1 MHGDSGEG
9 ICPFP
14 RLNATDNPLPLS
26 TFLRLHPNQMRFIP
40 FVLVFAALFLV
51 SCNKKKKEAANA
63 KPAAGAKAPPMKVDG
78 YLVKTEPFQ
87 ENIEVPGTIVAN
99 EVAEIHPE
107 VSGRIVQLNVAEG
120 KYVSKGTLLAKL
132 YDGDLRA
139 QLNKLQIQLALAE
152 KTEERQA
159 QLLKIQGIS
168 QQDYDISL
176 LQVNSLKADIGILQ
190 TSIAKT
196 VIRAPFSGKLGLK
209 AISPGAYVTPATV
222 IAVIN
227 QTDQLKLDFSIPE
240 KYTSQIKVGQLVTF
254 TIEGSKK
261 QLGAK
266 IIATESNV
274 MENTRSLTVRAA
286 VIGKDEALLPGAFA
300 KVQLSFD
307 PDPNAILVPTQAV
320 LPQARGKKVIL
331 YKGGTA
337 IFADVTTGVR
347 DSARVQ
353 ILEGLNAGDTVV
365 VTGLL
370 SVRPEAKIQIG
381 KIVNAGSAQATD
393 KTEEKKK

>member
-1 MHGDSGEG
+1 MKVS
-9 ICPFP
+9 
-14 RLNATDNPLPLS
+14 L
-26 TFLRLHPNQMRFIP
+26 
-40 FVLVFAALFLV
+40 LFL
-51 SCNKKKKEAANA
+51 SAFILTLSACGSKKKKIQANKQNSQT
-63 KPAAGAKAPPMKVDG
+63 KPPPMRVDG
-78 YLVKTEPFQ
+78 YIVRTEAFQ
-87 ENIEVPGTIVAN
+87 ENMEVPGTIVAN
-99 EVAEIHPE
+99 EVSEIHPE
-107 VSGRIVQLNVAEG
+107 VSGRIVQLNVVEG
-120 KYVSKGTLLAKL
+120 RHVSRGAVLAKL

-139 QLNKLQIQLALAE
+139 QLNKLNVQLALAK

-176 LQVNSLKADIGILQ
+176 LQVNSLRADIGILQ

-196 VIRAPFSGKLGLK
+196 VVRAPFSGKIGLNK
-209 AISPGAYVTPATV
+209 ISPGAYVTPSSV
-222 IAVIN
+222 IATIS

-240 KYTSQIKVGQLVTF
+240 KYTGQVKQGQLVSF

-266 IIATESNV
+266 VVATESNV
-274 MENTRSLTVRAA
+274 MENTRTLLVRAD
-286 VIGKDEALLPGAFA
+286 VIGKDDALIAGAFA
-300 KVQLSFD
+300 KVHLNFE
-307 PDPNAILVPTQAV
+307 PDSNTILIPTQAV

-337 IFADVTTGVR
+337 IFADITTGIR

-353 ILEGLNAGDTVV
+353 VTDGLKTGDTIV

-381 KIVNAGSAQATD
+381 KIIN
-393 KTEEKKK
+393 K

>member
-1 MHGDSGEG
+1 MRVLFF
-9 ICPFP
+9 ILAIALIPFP
-14 RLNATDNPLPLS
+14 
-26 TFLRLHPNQMRFIP
+26 
-40 FVLVFAALFLV
+40 
-51 SCNKKKKEAANA
+51 SCNKKKKQEDPS
-63 KPAAGAKAPPMKVDG
+63 KQKAGAKVPPMKVDG
-78 YLVKTEPFQ
+78 YVVIPQPFQ
-87 ENIEVPGTIVAN
+87 ENIEVPGSIVAN

-120 KYVSKGTLLAKL
+120 KYVGKGTVLAKL
-132 YDGDLRA
+132 YDGDLLA
-139 QLNKLQIQLALAE
+139 QLNKLKIQLALAE

-176 LQVNSLKADIGILQ
+176 LQVNSLKADIGIIQ

-196 VIRAPFSGKLGLK
+196 VVRAPFSGKLGLK
-209 AISPGAYVTPATV
+209 NISPGAYVTPASI

-227 QTDQLKLDFSIPE
+227 QTDQLKLDFTIPE
-240 KYTSQIKVGQLVTF
+240 KYSGEIKVGQLVTF

-286 VIGKDEALLPGAFA
+286 VMGKEEGLLPGAFA

-307 PDPNAILVPTQAV
+307 PDPNAILIPTQAV

-331 YKGGTA
+331 YKSGTA
-337 IFADVTTGVR
+337 IFADITTGIR

-353 ILEGLNAGDTVV
+353 VVDGLKPGDTVV

-381 KIVNAGSAQATD
+381 RIVNAPAVD
-393 KTEEKKK
+393 KSPAIINTEKK

>member
-1 MHGDSGEG
+1 
-9 ICPFP
+9 
-14 RLNATDNPLPLS
+14 
-26 TFLRLHPNQMRFIP
+26 MRIIIAFFSITS
-40 FVLVFAALFLV
+40 LFLV
-51 SCNKKKKEAANA
+51 SCGGKDKKDAS
-63 KPAAGAKAPPMKVDG
+63 KPTGGPQKPSAMQVDG
-78 YLVKTEPFQ
+78 YIVKPEPFQ
-87 ENIEVPGTIVAN
+87 ENIEVPGNIVAN

-120 KYVSKGTLLAKL
+120 RYVGKGTVLAKL

-139 QLNKLQIQLALAE
+139 QLNKFQIQLALAQ

-176 LQVNSLKADIGILQ
+176 LQVNSLRADIGILQ
-190 TSIAKT
+190 TSISKT
-196 VIRAPFSGKLGLK
+196 VVRAPFSGKLGLK
-209 AISPGAYVTPATV
+209 NISPGAYVSPATV

-227 QTDQLKLDFSIPE
+227 QTDVLKLDFSIPE
-240 KYTSQIKVGQLVTF
+240 KYIDQIKIGQLVTF
-254 TIEGSKK
+254 SFEGSQK

-266 IIATESNV
+266 VIASESNIT
-274 MENTRSLTVRAA
+274 ENTRSLTVRAA
-286 VIGKDEALLPGAFA
+286 VIGKDAGLLPGSFA

-307 PDPNAILVPTQAV
+307 PDPNALLVPSQAV
-320 LPQARGKKVIL
+320 LPQARGKKIIL

-337 IFADVTTGVR
+337 IFAEITTGVR
-347 DSARVQ
+347 DSSRVQ
-353 ILEGLNAGDTVV
+353 VLDGISAGDTVV

-381 KIVNAGSAQATD
+381 KIVNGQ
-393 KTEEKKK
+393 

>member
-1 MHGDSGEG
+1 
-9 ICPFP
+9 
-14 RLNATDNPLPLS
+14 
-26 TFLRLHPNQMRFIP
+26 MRIIIAFFSITS
-40 FVLVFAALFLV
+40 LFLV
-51 SCNKKKKEAANA
+51 SCGGKDKKDAS
-63 KPAAGAKAPPMKVDG
+63 KPTGGPQKPSAMQVDG
-78 YLVKTEPFQ
+78 YIVKPEPFQ
-87 ENIEVPGTIVAN
+87 ENIEVPGNIVAN

-120 KYVSKGTLLAKL
+120 RYVGKGTVLAKL

-139 QLNKLQIQLALAE
+139 QLNKFQIQLALAQ

-176 LQVNSLKADIGILQ
+176 LQVNSLRADIGILQ
-190 TSIAKT
+190 TSISKT
-196 VIRAPFSGKLGLK
+196 VVRAPFSGKLGLK
-209 AISPGAYVTPATV
+209 NISPGAYVSPATV

-227 QTDQLKLDFSIPE
+227 QTDILKLDFSVPE
-240 KYTSQIKVGQLVTF
+240 KYIDKIKIGQLVTF
-254 TIEGSKK
+254 SFEGSQK

-266 IIATESNV
+266 VIATESNIT
-274 MENTRSLTVRAA
+274 ENTRSLTVRAA
-286 VIGKDEALLPGAFA
+286 VIGKDAGLLPGSFA

-307 PDPNAILVPTQAV
+307 PDPNALLVPSQAV
-320 LPQARGKKVIL
+320 LPQARGKKIIL

-337 IFADVTTGVR
+337 IFAEITTGVR
-347 DSARVQ
+347 DSSRVQ
-353 ILEGLNAGDTVV
+353 VLDGISAGDTVV

-381 KIVNAGSAQATD
+381 KIVNGQ
-393 KTEEKKK
+393 

>member
-1 MHGDSGEG
+1 
-9 ICPFP
+9 
-14 RLNATDNPLPLS
+14 
-26 TFLRLHPNQMRFIP
+26 
-40 FVLVFAALFLV
+40 
-51 SCNKKKKEAANA
+51 
-63 KPAAGAKAPPMKVDG
+63 
-78 YLVKTEPFQ
+78 
-87 ENIEVPGTIVAN
+87 IEVPGSIIAN

-107 VSGRIVQLNVAEG
+107 ASGRIVQLNVVEG
-120 KYVSKGTLLAKL
+120 KYVGKGTVLAKL

-139 QLNKLQIQLALAE
+139 QLNKIQVQLALAQ

-176 LQVNSLKADIGILQ
+176 LQVNSLRADIGILQ

-196 VIRAPFSGKLGLK
+196 VVRAPFNGKIGLNT
-209 AISPGAYVTPATV
+209 ISPGSYVTPASV

-227 QTDQLKLDFSIPE
+227 QTDNLKLDFTVPE
-240 KYTSQIKVGQLVTF
+240 KYSGQIKIGQLVTF
-254 TIEGSKK
+254 TIEGSDK

-266 IIATESNV
+266 VIATEANV

-286 VIGKDEALLPGAFA
+286 VNGKDDALMAGAFA
-300 KVQLSFD
+300 KVKLSFD

-337 IFADVTTGVR
+337 IFADVTTGIR
-347 DSARVQ
+347 DSARIQ
-353 ILEGLNAGDTVV
+353 ILDGLKAGDTVV

-370 SVRPEAKIQIG
+370 SVRPEAKIQIN
-381 KIVNAGSAQATD
+381 KIVN
-393 KTEEKKK
+393 K

>member
-1 MHGDSGEG
+1 
-9 ICPFP
+9 
-14 RLNATDNPLPLS
+14 
-26 TFLRLHPNQMRFIP
+26 MRIIIAFFSITS
-40 FVLVFAALFLV
+40 LFLV
-51 SCNKKKKEAANA
+51 SCGGKDKKDAS
-63 KPAAGAKAPPMKVDG
+63 KPTGGPQKPSAMQVDG
-78 YLVKTEPFQ
+78 YIVKPEPFQ
-87 ENIEVPGTIVAN
+87 ENIEVPGNIVAN

-120 KYVSKGTLLAKL
+120 RYVGKGTVLAKL

-139 QLNKLQIQLALAE
+139 QLNKFQIQLALAQ

-176 LQVNSLKADIGILQ
+176 LQVNSLRADIGILQ
-190 TSIAKT
+190 TSISKT
-196 VIRAPFSGKLGLK
+196 VVRAPFSGKLGLK
-209 AISPGAYVTPATV
+209 NISPGAYVSPATV

-227 QTDQLKLDFSIPE
+227 QTDVLKLDFSIPE
-240 KYTSQIKVGQLVTF
+240 KYIDQIKIGQLVTF
-254 TIEGSKK
+254 SFEGSQK

-266 IIATESNV
+266 VIATESNIT
-274 MENTRSLTVRAA
+274 ENTRSLTVRAA
-286 VIGKDEALLPGAFA
+286 VIGKDAGLLPGSFA

-307 PDPNAILVPTQAV
+307 PDPNALLVPSQAV
-320 LPQARGKKVIL
+320 LPQARGKKIIL

-337 IFADVTTGVR
+337 IFAEITTGVR
-347 DSARVQ
+347 DSSRVQ
-353 ILEGLNAGDTVV
+353 VLDGISAGDTVV

-381 KIVNAGSAQATD
+381 KIVNGQ
-393 KTEEKKK
+393 

>member
-1 MHGDSGEG
+1 
-9 ICPFP
+9 
-14 RLNATDNPLPLS
+14 
-26 TFLRLHPNQMRFIP
+26 MRITP
-40 FVLVFAALFLV
+40 LVFFISILFLT
-51 SCNKKKKEAANA
+51 SCGRKKKDIAQQKAATT
-63 KPAAGAKAPPMKVDG
+63 KPPPMRVDG
-78 YLVKTEPFQ
+78 YIVKAQLFQ
-87 ENIEVPGTIVAN
+87 ENIEVPGNIVAT

-107 VSGRIVQLNVAEG
+107 LSGRIVQLNVAEG
-120 KYVSKGTLLAKL
+120 KYISKGTVLAKL

-139 QLNKLQIQLALAE
+139 QLNKVQIQLALAQ

-176 LQVNSLKADIGILQ
+176 LQVNSLKADIGILE
-190 TSIAKT
+190 TSISKT
-196 VIRAPFSGKLGLK
+196 VVRAPFSGKLGLK
-209 AISPGAYVTPATV
+209 NISPGAYVSPASI

-227 QTDQLKLDFSIPE
+227 QTNQLKLDFTVPE
-240 KYTSQIKVGQLVTF
+240 KYIDKIKTGQSVTF
-254 TIEGSKK
+254 TFEGSRK

-266 IIATESNV
+266 VIATESNIN
-274 MENTRSLTVRAA
+274 ESTRSLTVRAS
-286 VIGKDEALLPGAFA
+286 VTGKDNGLLPGSFA

-307 PDPNAILVPTQAV
+307 PDTNALLIPTQAV

-353 ILEGLNAGDTVV
+353 IIDGLKAGDTIL

-370 SVRPEAKIQIG
+370 SVRPEAKVQIG
-381 KIVNAGSAQATD
+381 KIVN
-393 KTEEKKK
+393 